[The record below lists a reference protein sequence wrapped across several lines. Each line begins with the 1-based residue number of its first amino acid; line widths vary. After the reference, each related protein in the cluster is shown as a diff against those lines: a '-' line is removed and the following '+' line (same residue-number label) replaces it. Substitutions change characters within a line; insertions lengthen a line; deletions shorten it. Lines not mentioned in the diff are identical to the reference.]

1 MPNRSD
7 FISSLGLKYDPFS
20 TPVAEQELR
29 ILKDVFYS
37 LYTAPTNDDPS
48 KMRYIQQLRLPQ
60 HAFIFGEPG
69 TGKTTIRMT
78 LDADC
83 RTVLDQ
89 TLAISYILGEDI
101 EKPLSFEEHGQRLSK
116 TFATALIFN
125 IIERFNPLSPLPS
138 EAQIQTLQR
147 QFNIA
152 RRELSRLFDVT
163 IEQPDEQLDPTWGL
177 SKAWSQI
184 GIAPVKYVGNSKQLK
199 EFLIQL
205 KNTQSVDVV
214 PGWKSFHEGLT
225 TAYQWGFSRFLI
237 LIDGVDT
244 KQRSSQAMTDHI
256 LPLLHKQHEMEI
268 NGVYYKF
275 FLSKVLE
282 SEIRQYLQIA
292 KQDLLSNV
300 FFDII
305 QWDEGAL
312 RNLLQQRFRAVT
324 TRSGPR
330 YTGLNSLA
338 VTGLDLDTKVIAAAR
353 GSPRRLL
360 QVVDMLID
368 EHVKRASKSTKFDRD
383 DWEKCEQRL
392 ATNPFF

>member
-7 FISSLGLKYDPFS
+7 FIKDLGIKYDPFS
-20 TPVAEQELR
+20 TSVAEQEIKR
-29 ILKDVFYS
+29 LKDLFYS
-37 LYTAPTNDDPS
+37 FYTTSAIHEAN
-48 KMRYIQQLRLPQ
+48 RERFIQRLRDPQ
-60 HAFIFGEPG
+60 HSFVFGEPG
-69 TGKTTIRMT
+69 AGKTTLRLT

-89 TLAISYILGEDI
+89 TLAVSYILGEDI
-101 EKPLSFEEHGQRLSK
+101 EKPLSSAEHGQRLSK
-116 TFATALIFN
+116 AFAIALIFN
-125 IIERFNPLSPLPS
+125 IIERFNPLDPYPS

-147 QFNIA
+147 QFNTA

-205 KNTQSVDVV
+205 KDIQAIDVA
-214 PGWKSFHEGLT
+214 PGWISFHEGLT

-244 KQRSSQAMTDHI
+244 KQRSPQAMIDHI
-256 LPLLHKQHEMEI
+256 LPLLHKRHEMEI

-292 KQDLLSNV
+292 DQDLLSNV